1 MRGRFITLEGG
12 EGSGKTTQAALLGAD
27 IATVPYKVIEQMIH
41 HPLTDS
47 GIEKFKEDYCKV
59 FGE

>member
-1 MRGRFITLEGG
+1 MDNIIKALSVSRFGILCGQ
-12 EGSGKTTQAALLGAD
+12 SKIALAQN
-27 IATVPYKVIEQMIH
+27 IAEIH
-41 HPLTDS
+41 INIRTDS